1 MKSVKKKN
9 IKNGGGF
16 YTNSEKN
23 SISKIERA
31 YEALNVAV
39 QRLQESITEKE
50 TERNNLDDKIDVLA
64 KQIDDKTVLKEQTK
78 KQRETLSSEI
88 KNFTEEL
95 ANMKA
100 TMNKIDTQQKVVDTQ
115 QNVTGSSEITNTE
128 DKGFLGGMF
137 GGGIQKK
144 LKKSKKY
151 NSGKLRRRN

>member
-1 MKSVKKKN
+1 MKSVKKN

-50 TERNNLDDKIDVLA
+50 TERKNLDDKIDVLH
-64 KQIDDKTVLKEQTK
+64 KQIDEKTVLKEQTK
-78 KQRETLSSEI
+78 EQRETLSSEI

-100 TMNKIDTQQKVVDTQ
+100 TMNKIDTQKKVVDTQ
-115 QNVTGSSEITNTE
+115 QNVTGASEITNTE
-128 DKGFLGGMF
+128 DKSFLGGMF
-137 GGGIQKK
+137 GGGILKK
-144 LKKSKKY
+144 KKFKKSKKF
-151 NSGKLRRRN
+151 NLRRRN